1 MVDERKISQQVDS
14 LVTSLQGKNNIREG
28 KYITNYSRY
37 MYNGLRRDDLW
48 SPQASSPN
56 FWAPARATTGI
67 QTQFNLTQSVVDTL
81 VSKISQANVRPYFNS
96 IHGDYDVVE
105 LCGSLQRRFDAWL
118 DEQHAQPKS
127 VLCLRD
133 ASIFDVGVMYCNPF
147 ALSLERIQPWK
158 YFLDPAE
165 FEKGFVSRAVIW
177 EKYYP
182 VLALKDSE
190 NPRIKRMIEENCY
203 RQGQFARYFDLYNGY
218 YYEQFDGVY
227 VSDPLPIK
235 FQEYSGLQRRPFV
248 EIFYRRPVKGFLSRS
263 LADDVYPIQRNID
276 NLVMRLD
283 EATRN
288 AISQMIFVN
297 TRSGLKATTLQ
308 NGVTVYPIEPSADG
322 QRAVEIVTP
331 PPIDPAFFDYLNGWI
346 EKGYEMIGLSQL
358 SAQSKKPA
366 GLDSG
371 KALDTMEDIE
381 SDRFN
386 TQLQQFT
393 HFQVDA
399 ARVCIDCFPADEP
412 ILRDDMKEDEI
423 TWGDARKAKDR
434 FKLQFSAAD
443 ALSKDPEEKRREIE
457 FYIQQGFLDR
467 GEAIDKLQLPD
478 LEEAD
483 TIASASYKH
492 CMRIIQ
498 RAVKKGEYDYDEAVN
513 LEDLMRY
520 SVTQL
525 NVLCAKGDKQVYID
539 RIKELIAK
547 VDDDLTA
554 VATFNAPPPPAPAPE
569 PLRDYALDAGQ
580 IEGLRDTIKEIE
592 AGILTADAGFVV
604 LTASFPKIPQPILQ
618 TMIATLTKA
627 APSQAAQPGAQNV

>member
-1 MVDERKISQQVDS
+1 MVDEKKISQQIDT
-14 LVTSLQGKNNIREG
+14 LVTNLQGKNNIREG

-96 IHGDYDVVE
+96 ILGDYDTTEV
-105 LCGSLQRRFDAWL
+105 CGALQRRFDAWL
-118 DEQHAQPKS
+118 DLQQAQPKS
-127 VLCLRD
+127 ILCLRD
-133 ASIFDVGVMYCNPF
+133 GCIFDVGVMYCNPF
-147 ALSLERIQPWK
+147 KQSLERTQPWK

-165 FEKGFVSRAVIW
+165 FEKGTVSRAVIW

-182 VLALKDSE
+182 LIAFNDSD
-190 NPRIKRMIEENCY
+190 NPRIKRMLDENPY
-203 RQGQFARYFDLYNGY
+203 LQGKYARFFDLYNGY
-218 YYEQFDGVY
+218 YYEQFNGEY
-227 VSDPLPIK
+227 IHDPEPIK
-235 FQEYSGLQRRPFV
+235 FETYGGLMRRPFV
-248 EIFYRRPVKGFLSRS
+248 EIFYRVPVKGFLSRS
-263 LADDVYPIQRNID
+263 LADDIYPIQRNID

-288 AISQMIFVN
+288 SISQMIFVN
-297 TRSGLKATTLQ
+297 TRTNLKATTLQ
-308 NGVTVYPIEPSADG
+308 NGVTVYPIEPAADG
-322 QRAVEIVTP
+322 QGAVDVVTP
-331 PPIDPAFFDYLNGWI
+331 QPIDPAFFEYFQNWI
-346 EKGYEMIGLSQL
+346 QIGYEMVGISQL
-358 SAQSKKPA
+358 SAQSKKPPD
-366 GLDSG
+366 LDSG

-393 HFQVDA
+393 HFQVNVS
-399 ARVCIDCFPADEP
+399 RVCIDCFPANEP
-412 ILRDDMKEDEI
+412 ILKDDMKEDEV
-423 TWGDARKAKDR
+423 TWGDARKQKDGY
-434 FKLQFSAAD
+434 KLQFSAAD
-443 ALSKDPEEKRREIE
+443 ALSKNPEEKRREIE
-457 FYIQQGFLDR
+457 FYIAQGFLDK
-467 GEAIDKLQLPD
+467 GEAIDKLGLPD
-478 LEEAD
+478 LEEAE

-498 RAVKKGEYDYDEAVN
+498 RAIRKGEYDYDEAVN

-539 RIKELIAK
+539 RMKQLIEK
-547 VDDDLTA
+547 VDNDA
-554 VATFNAPPPPAPAPE
+554 VAIAQFNQPPPAPPPQE

-580 IEGLRDTIKEIE
+580 IQGLRETIAAIENAEISP
-592 AGILTADAGFVV
+592 DAGYVV
-604 LTASFPKIPQPILQ
+604 LTASFPKIPTPVIQSMLAGIKQ
-618 TMIATLTKA
+618 T
-627 APSQAAQPGAQNV
+627 QAASGVQNVG